1 MAKKPL
7 VKKAKRRIRMGKE
20 IEYIERFSHLKKKGK
35 HKGAKKS
42 TQDNEI

>member
-7 VKKAKRRIRMGKE
+7 VKKAKRKIKRGKE

-35 HKGAKKS
+35 HKGAKAS
-42 TQDNEI
+42 TEDR

>member
-7 VKKAKRRIRMGKE
+7 VKKAKRKIKMGKE

-35 HKGAKKS
+35 HKGAKAS
-42 TQDNEI
+42 TEDR